1 MIGDRFAVY
10 AQQQQQFIVS
20 DPLSDSLQIEQSKV
34 QSATATGAFG
44 HECTLF
50 VQSIHTRSIDD
61 TGNHRCRM
69 YTIICDSKNLTY
81 TCKIQREREEDGHV
95 SSIKMTASNT

>member
-20 DPLSDSLQIEQSKV
+20 DPLSNSLQIEQSKV

-44 HECTLF
+44 NGVPSLYNLSTQDLLMILGITGAGCILSY
-50 VQSIHTRSIDD
+50 VIVRILLTRARFKEKEKK
-61 TGNHRCRM
+61 TVM
-69 YTIICDSKNLTY
+69 YH
-81 TCKIQREREEDGHV
+81 Q
-95 SSIKMTASNT
+95 

>member
-20 DPLSDSLQIEQSKV
+20 DPLSNSLQIEQSKV

-44 HECTLF
+44 HSVPSLC
-50 VQSIHTRSIDD
+50 
-61 TGNHRCRM
+61 
-69 YTIICDSKNLTY
+69 NLY
-81 TCKIQREREEDGHV
+81 PHKIY
-95 SSIKMTASNT
+95 